1 MRNLLA
7 ALLCLPLVCCADEQE
22 APSNPDAAT
31 RGDAEPAQTH
41 DAGDAGTEQ
50 PMDDEDAGGGGSFG
64 DAGESRDASPDA
76 GAAMDGGSG
85 RDAGADAG
93 ARDAATQDARANS
106 DTGGPVTESDAGVG
120 GAPRCTGSG
129 LKFCDDFENAT
140 IDTAWVMR
148 DGDLTIDRTNPA
160 MRGQGSLHAHTV
172 NGGTAI
178 MAHRA
183 SFPMPNE
190 RFWTRMFVKIKNLPT
205 VDWAHWSIM
214 WTIPQGNQW
223 SVEEHRAVG
232 GQNEGDKK
240 LYWAVGT
247 DHGSSGDWT
256 NIDNTSTVQL
266 DKWICVETLIDA
278 NQDVSQVY
286 RDGVEIPRLGT
297 TRSVAHGGNTPNAP
311 YDIPAVRTLWLGFF
325 YYQGETP
332 GTQYD
337 VWIDSFA
344 LDGERIGCTR

>member
-7 ALLCLPLVCCADEQE
+7 ALLCLPLICCADDKES
-22 APSNPDAAT
+22 PSDPDAAKH
-31 RGDAEPAQTH
+31 GDAEAANTH
-41 DAGDAGTEQ
+41 DADDPEPTEDA
-50 PMDDEDAGGGGSFG
+50 DAGGAGSAS
-64 DAGESRDASPDA
+64 DAGENQAAARDASV
-76 GAAMDGGSG
+76 AMDGGTG
-85 RDAGADAG
+85 RDAGSDAA
-93 ARDAATQDARANS
+93 ARDATTQDARTTS
-106 DTGGPVTESDAGVG
+106 DTGSGMTESDAGVG
-120 GAPRCTGSG
+120 GAPRCAGSG
-129 LKFCDDFENAT
+129 LKFCDDFENA
-140 IDTAWVMR
+140 IDSAWVMR

-160 MRGQGSLHAHTV
+160 QRGQGSLHAHTV

-223 SVEEHRAVG
+223 SVEEHRAIG
-232 GQNEGDKK
+232 GQNQSDDK
-240 LYWAVGT
+240 LYWAVGS
-247 DHGSSGDWT
+247 DHGPSGDWT
-256 NIDNTSTVQL
+256 NIDTSSTVQL
-266 DKWICVETLIDA
+266 DRWLCVEVLIDA
-278 NQDVSQVY
+278 NQDVSQVF
-286 RDGVEIPRLGT
+286 RDGVEVPGLGT
-297 TRSVAHGGNTPNAP
+297 TRSTAHAGNSSVP

-332 GTQYD
+332 GVAYD

>member
-7 ALLCLPLVCCADEQE
+7 ALLCIPLICCADDKEGSE
-22 APSNPDAAT
+22 SS
-31 RGDAEPAQTH
+31 
-41 DAGDAGTEQ
+41 DAGTHADAEAAGT
-50 PMDDEDAGGGGSFG
+50 PDGGEPGEPVEDEDASGTGSPG
-64 DAGESRDASPDA
+64 DAGESRDAA
-76 GAAMDGGSG
+76 VAMDGGSG
-85 RDAGADAG
+85 RDAGTQP
-93 ARDAATQDARANS
+93 ARDAATDARPNS
-106 DTGGPVTESDAGVG
+106 DTGTPVTESDAGVG
-120 GAPRCTGSG
+120 GAPRCAGSG

-140 IDTAWVMR
+140 IDPGWVMR

-160 MRGQGSLHAHTV
+160 VRGQGSLHAHTV

-223 SVEEHRAVG
+223 SVEEHRAIG
-232 GQNEGDKK
+232 GQNQSDDK
-240 LYWAVGT
+240 LYWAVGS
-247 DHGSSGDWT
+247 DHGPSGDWT
-256 NIDNTSTVQL
+256 NIDTSSTVQL
-266 DKWICVETLIDA
+266 DRWQCLEVLIDA
-278 NQDVSQVY
+278 NQDVSQVF
-286 RDGVEIPRLGT
+286 RDGVEVPRLGT
-297 TRSVAHGGNTPNAP
+297 TRSTAHAGNSSVP
-311 YDIPAVRTLWLGFF
+311 YDIPAVRTLWVGFF

-332 GTQYD
+332 GTEYD
-337 VWIDSFA
+337 LWIDSFA

>member
-7 ALLCLPLVCCADEQE
+7 ALLCLPLVCCADDKEG
-22 APSNPDAAT
+22 ASDPDAAT
-31 RGDAEPAQTH
+31 GGDAEAARAPDGSDPGQA
-41 DAGDAGTEQ
+41 A
-50 PMDDEDAGGGGSFG
+50 DDEDAGGSGSAN
-64 DAGESRDASPDA
+64 DAGESRDASSRDA
-76 GAAMDGGSG
+76 AATMDGGG
-85 RDAGADAG
+85 RDGGMQPAH
-93 ARDAATQDARANS
+93 DAATDARSND
-106 DTGGPVTESDAGVG
+106 DTGVESDAGVG

-129 LKFCDDFENAT
+129 LKFCDDFESAT
-140 IDTAWVMR
+140 IDPGWVMR
-148 DGDLTIDRTNPA
+148 DGDLTIDRSSPA
-160 MRGQGSLHAHTV
+160 VRGQGSLHVHAV
-172 NGGTAI
+172 NNETSI

-190 RFWTRMFVKIKNLPT
+190 RFWTRMFLKIKNLPT
-205 VDWAHWSIM
+205 VDWAHWSIL
-214 WTIPQGNQW
+214 WTIPQGDQW

-232 GQNEGDKK
+232 GQNQSDDK
-240 LYWAVGT
+240 LYWGVGT

-256 NIDNTSTVQL
+256 NIDTSSTVQL
-266 DKWICVETLIDA
+266 DRWICVETLIDA
-278 NQDVSQVY
+278 NQDISQVY

-297 TRSVAHGGNTPNAP
+297 TRSVVHGGNTPNAP

-332 GTQYD
+332 GVQYD

>member
-7 ALLCLPLVCCADEQE
+7 ALLCLPLVCCGDEQGSPDGQ
-22 APSNPDAAT
+22 ADAAT
-31 RGDAEPAQTH
+31 NADAEAANRG
-41 DAGDAGTEQ
+41 DAGDAGEPDEPTG
-50 PMDDEDAGGGGSFG
+50 DEDAGGTSGPN
-64 DAGESRDASPDA
+64 DAGESRDAARDGSV
-76 GAAMDGGSG
+76 AMDGSTNRDSG
-85 RDAGADAG
+85 MQPV
-93 ARDAATQDARANS
+93 RDAATQDARTNS
-106 DTGGPVTESDAGVG
+106 DTGTPVTESEAGVG
-120 GAPRCTGSG
+120 GAPRCAGSG
-129 LKFCDDFENAT
+129 LKFCDDFENA
-140 IDTAWVMR
+140 IGADWVMR

-160 MRGQGSLHAHTV
+160 QRGQGSLHAHTV

-223 SVEEHRAVG
+223 SVEEHRAIG
-232 GQNEGDKK
+232 GQNESDDK

-247 DHGSSGDWT
+247 DHGPSGDWT

-266 DKWICVETLIDA
+266 DRWICVEVLIDA
-278 NQDVSQVY
+278 TQDVSQVY

-297 TRSVAHGGNTPNAP
+297 TRSVVHGGNTPNAP
-311 YDIPAVRTLWLGFF
+311 YDIPAVRTLWIGFF